1 MFPICN
7 IVFVKGDW
15 PEIGFKFAVLLFAF
29 FVVVKIKKLL

>member
-1 MFPICN
+1 MFPICK

-29 FVVVKIKKLL
+29 VVVVKIKKLL